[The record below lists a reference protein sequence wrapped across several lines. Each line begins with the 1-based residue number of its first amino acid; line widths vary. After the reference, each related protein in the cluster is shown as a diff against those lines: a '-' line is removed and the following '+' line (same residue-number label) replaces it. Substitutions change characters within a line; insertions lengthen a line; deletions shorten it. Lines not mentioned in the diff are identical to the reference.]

1 MTEVAVI
8 GGPEG
13 VGGPEGYGGEVVR
26 PLQGIASLDF
36 PIYAAAWYDNKELG
50 IVIML
55 LGGGRGVVVL
65 SGLE

>member
-1 MTEVAVI
+1 MAPRGWGDPRVTE
-8 GGPEG
+8 GKW
-13 VGGPEGYGGEVVR
+13 VR
-26 PLQGIASLDF
+26 PPQGIASLDF
-36 PIYAAAWYDNKELG
+36 PIYAAAWYDNKLLG